1 MRLSLSNV
9 IANKHLPFVLKC
21 LRYTLYANSKRSSC
35 CSPSVWLIVEAAAK
49 LFLLDGEFDGKLD
62 VELVGGFVELV
73 GGFVGGLFV
82 FGVAKIICF
91 VGVFGALLL
100 VELLLVELL
109 DLESVELLV
118 LE

>member
-1 MRLSLSNV
+1 M
-9 IANKHLPFVLKC
+9 ANKHLPFVLKC

-49 LFLLDGEFDGKLD
+49 LFLLLDGEFDGKLD
-62 VELVGGFVELV
+62 VELF

-91 VGVFGALLL
+91 DGVFGAF
-100 VELLLVELL
+100 VELL

-118 LE
+118 LEWVELLDLEWVELLD

>member
-1 MRLSLSNV
+1 M
-9 IANKHLPFVLKC
+9 ANKHLPFVLKC

-49 LFLLDGEFDGKLD
+49 LFLLLDGEVDGKLD
-62 VELVGGFVELV
+62 VELF

-91 VGVFGALLL
+91 VGVFWA
-100 VELLLVELL
+100 LLLVELL

>member
-1 MRLSLSNV
+1 M
-9 IANKHLPFVLKC
+9 ANKHLPFVLKC

-62 VELVGGFVELV
+62 VELVGGFV
-73 GGFVGGLFV
+73 GGLFV

-100 VELLLVELL
+100 VELL

-118 LE
+118 LELVELLLVELLD

>member
-1 MRLSLSNV
+1 MRLSSSNV
-9 IANKHLPFVLKC
+9 MANKHLPFVLKC

-62 VELVGGFVELV
+62 VELVGGFV
-73 GGFVGGLFV
+73 GGLFV

-91 VGVFGALLL
+91 DGVFGAF
-100 VELLLVELL
+100 VELL

-118 LE
+118 LELVELLLVELLD

>member
-1 MRLSLSNV
+1 M
-9 IANKHLPFVLKC
+9 ANKHLPFVLKC

-49 LFLLDGEFDGKLD
+49 LFLLDGG
-62 VELVGGFVELV
+62 LV

-100 VELLLVELL
+100 VELL

-118 LE
+118 LELVELLD

>member
-35 CSPSVWLIVEAAAK
+35 CSPSVWLLVEAAAK

-62 VELVGGFVELV
+62 VELV

-100 VELLLVELL
+100 VELL

-118 LE
+118 LEWVELLD

>member
-62 VELVGGFVELV
+62 VELVGGFV
-73 GGFVGGLFV
+73 GGLFV

-118 LE
+118 LELVELLD

>member
-1 MRLSLSNV
+1 M
-9 IANKHLPFVLKC
+9 ANKHLPFVLKC

-35 CSPSVWLIVEAAAK
+35 CSPSVWLVVEAAAK
-49 LFLLDGEFDGKLD
+49 LFLLDG
-62 VELVGGFVELV
+62 ELV

-100 VELLLVELL
+100 VELL

-118 LE
+118 LTLVELLD